1 MLLKAIIVDDE
12 PVARKVLREYIEDI
26 DYLELAGM
34 AENPL
39 KADALMAEKR
49 IDVLFLDINMPKLTG
64 IEFLRAGG
72 GPHRP
77 LVIITTAYA
86 EYALDGFE
94 LDVVD
99 YLVKP
104 ISFERFLKACGKVRA
119 RYGSRTG
126 AQDSGA
132 EAGRRHEDRVAQ
144 RSGGREVRREGA
156 DGPAGRGADGLVGR
170 PDHMEAGRDQSAD
183 HFFVKCGDSLEKI
196 VYRELL
202 YVEAMMNYIVLHT
215 TGRKHIAYLT
225 LKGILTQLPAS
236 HFVQVHKSFVVNR
249 EMVSSIRGNMLQLG
263 AATVPVSQHYYEAAM
278 REILR
283 DRIIKRN

>member
-49 IDVLFLDINMPKLTG
+49 IDLLFLDINMPKLSG
-64 IEFLRAGG
+64 IEFLRASGG
-72 GPHRP
+72 GPHQP
-77 LVIITTAYA
+77 LGIITTAYA

-104 ISFERFLKACGKVRA
+104 IPFERFLKACQKARA
-119 RYGSRTG
+119 RFSDKGPT
-126 AQDSGA
+126 
-132 EAGRRHEDRVAQ
+132 
-144 RSGGREVRREGA
+144 EGV
-156 DGPAGRGADGLVGR
+156 PAPAN
-170 PDHMEAGRDQSAD
+170 

-196 VYRELL
+196 VYSELL

-215 TGRKHIAYLT
+215 TSKKLIAYLT
-225 LKGILTQLPAS
+225 LKGILSQLPS
-236 HFVQVHKSFVVNR
+236 PDFVQVHKSFIVNR
-249 EMVSSIRGNMLQLG
+249 E
-263 AATVPVSQHYYEAAM
+263 
-278 REILR
+278 
-283 DRIIKRN
+283 K

>member
-12 PVARKVLREYIEDI
+12 PVARRVLREYIEDI

-49 IDVLFLDINMPKLTG
+49 IDLLFLDINMPKLSG
-64 IEFLRAGG
+64 IEFLRAGAG
-72 GPHRP
+72 GPHQP

-104 ISFERFLKACGKVRA
+104 ISFERFLKACGKARA
-119 RYGSRTG
+119 RY
-126 AQDSGA
+126 A
-132 EAGRRHEDRVAQ
+132 ERFRSLAPQEAPDAGHAETDRA
-144 RSGGREVRREGA
+144 
-156 DGPAGRGADGLVGR
+156 P
-170 PDHMEAGRDQSAD
+170 D

-196 VYRELL
+196 VYMELL

-215 TGRKHIAYLT
+215 TGRKLIAYLT
-225 LKGILTQLPAS
+225 LKGILAQLPATG
-236 HFVQVHKSFVVNR
+236 FVQVHKSFVVNR
-249 EMVSSIRGNMLQLG
+249 EMVSSIRGNTLQLG
-263 AATVPVSQHYYEAAM
+263 TATVPVSQHYYEAAM

-283 DRIIKRN
+283 DKIVKRN

>member
-12 PVARKVLREYIEDI
+12 PVARKVLREYIGDI

-72 GPHRP
+72 GQHRP
-77 LVIITTAYA
+77 LVVITTAYA

-104 ISFERFLKACGKVRA
+104 ISFERFVKACGKVRA
-119 RYGSRTG
+119 RKSESL
-126 AQDSGA
+126 Q
-132 EAGRRHEDRVAQ
+132 E
-144 RSGGREVRREGA
+144 
-156 DGPAGRGADGLVGR
+156 PAPPER
-170 PDHMEAGRDQSAD
+170 D

-196 VYRELL
+196 VYGELL

-215 TGRKHIAYLT
+215 TGRKHIVYLT

-249 EMVSSIRGNMLQLG
+249 KMVSSIRGNTLQLG

-278 REILR
+278 REILQ